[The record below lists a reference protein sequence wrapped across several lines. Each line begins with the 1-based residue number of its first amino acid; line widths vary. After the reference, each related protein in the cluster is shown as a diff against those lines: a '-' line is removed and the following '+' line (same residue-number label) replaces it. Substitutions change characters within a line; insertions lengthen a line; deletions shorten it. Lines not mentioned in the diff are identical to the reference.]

1 MKTNAL
7 KKYARKQEIMMLT
20 RHNGEQWLSLS
31 GGIFPLRGWPDVND
45 EQLLTVLEV
54 AKDKQDEYTVN
65 VLPESSWHYSSL
77 MDMMHDGEQY
87 DVTLASVT
95 IGSAKGAWVPA
106 YTPAGTRFVSASA
119 LSVISEEASRREIIY
134 RKAGTVEAL
143 VVMEGLIPAGVLI
156 CVSSWIDSQTAEELQ
171 DVAAV
176 AGQIDRERMAE
187 ELNEGRQMRMEEMG
201 E

>member
-1 MKTNAL
+1 MKASAL
-7 KKYARKQEIMMLT
+7 KKYARKQDVMLLT

-31 GGIFPLRGWPDVND
+31 GGIFPLRGWPSVND

-54 AKDKQDEYTVN
+54 AKDKQADYIVN
-65 VLPESSWHYSSL
+65 VLPESSSAYSSL
-77 MDMMHDGEQY
+77 MDLMQDGEAY
-87 DVTLASVT
+87 NVTLASVT

-106 YTPAGTRFVSASA
+106 YTPEGMRFVSVSA

-134 RKAGTVEAL
+134 RQAGPVEAL

-156 CVSSWIDSQTAEELQ
+156 CMSSWIDSQTAEELQ

-176 AGQIDRERMAE
+176 AGQIDRAKMAE
-187 ELNEGRQMRMEEMG
+187 EQNEGRQMSMEVAAE
-201 E
+201 